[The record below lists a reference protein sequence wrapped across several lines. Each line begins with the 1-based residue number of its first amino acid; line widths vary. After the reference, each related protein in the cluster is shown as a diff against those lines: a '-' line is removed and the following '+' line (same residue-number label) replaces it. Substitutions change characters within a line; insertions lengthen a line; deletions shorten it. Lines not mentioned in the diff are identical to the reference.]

1 VGKEHVD
8 NVLRIVKEFSDA
20 VDRHQNELNK
30 ELEQKLILLRA
41 EVRAWRSKES
51 VAKQQIVDKKKELD
65 ENKIPYDESKFVTL
79 SNNISRLQ
87 KRQKEI
93 QKSE

>member
-1 VGKEHVD
+1 MKLHSGLVEEETLRTNLEESLSALKKRYQQVLSEKSDINELLNIDKEKVHVGKEHVD

-41 EVRAWRSKES
+41 EV
-51 VAKQQIVDKKKELD
+51 
-65 ENKIPYDESKFVTL
+65 
-79 SNNISRLQ
+79 
-87 KRQKEI
+87 
-93 QKSE
+93 